1 MPQGTRSSRLGREG
15 RDQPYRSLQNY
26 VLHELGRL
34 IVAGRVAPGDA
45 LPTEPQLAEEFGVG
59 VSVIREATR
68 GLAAKGL
75 VQARARLGTRVRPQ
89 SEWHMLDPDILAWQ
103 LAAEPDHDLLRDFE
117 EFRLM
122 VEPASARLAAER
134 ATDADRAAIGR
145 ALERM
150 RENLETP
157 EKYLA
162 ADLDFHALLLHATH
176 NRMLQGLQEAVRSAM
191 VLRHANVS
199 PVLPNMH
206 ESLPYH
212 VHVLDAVQKGQPDNA
227 AEQMRELLR
236 LTGRDDARLREKRSQ
251 KTQAGGVQQD
261 SRRPLAN

>member
-1 MPQGTRSSRLGREG
+1 MTQGIRTSRLGREG
-15 RDQPYRSLQNY
+15 RDEPYRNLQNY
-26 VLHELGRL
+26 VLHELGQI
-34 IVAGRVAPGDA
+34 IVAGRIAPGEA

-89 SEWHMLDPDILAWQ
+89 SEWHLLDPDVLSWQ

-134 ATDADRAAIGR
+134 ATAADRAEIGR

-150 RENLETP
+150 REALDSP
-157 EKYLA
+157 EDYFA
-162 ADLDFHALLLHATH
+162 ADLDFHTLLLNATH
-176 NRMLQGLQEAVRSAM
+176 NRMLQGLQEAVRSALR
-191 VLRHANVS
+191 LRHADVG
-199 PVLPNMH
+199 PVLPSMH

-212 VHVLDAVQKGQPDNA
+212 EHVLDAVGHGEPQK
-227 AEQMRELLR
+227 AEARMQELLR
-236 LTGRDDARLREKRSQ
+236 LTGRDDARLRDERLRGTLPS
-251 KTQAGGVQQD
+251 TPGVAAA
-261 SRRPLAN
+261 L

>member
-1 MPQGTRSSRLGREG
+1 MPQEIRSSRLGREG
-15 RDQPYRSLQNY
+15 RDQPYRNLQSY
-26 VLHELGRL
+26 VLHELGQL
-34 IVAGRVAPGDA
+34 IVAGRVPPGDP

-89 SEWHMLDPDILAWQ
+89 SEWHMLDPDILSWH
-103 LAAEPDHDLLRDFE
+103 LTAEPDHDLLRDFE

-122 VEPASARLAAER
+122 VEPAGARLAAQR
-134 ATDADRAAIGR
+134 ATPADREAVVR

-150 RENLETP
+150 RASVDSP
-157 EKYLA
+157 EDYFA
-162 ADLDFHALLLHATH
+162 ADLDFHSLLLNATH
-176 NRMLQGLQEAVRSAM
+176 NRMLQGLQEAVRSAL

-199 PVLPNMH
+199 PVLTSLQ

-212 VHVLDAVQKGQPDNA
+212 EHVLEAVENGQPDTA
-227 AEQMRELLR
+227 AQQMHELLG
-236 LTGRDDARLREKRSQ
+236 LTGRDDARLREE
-251 KTQAGGVQQD
+251 
-261 SRRPLAN
+261 RPRKAPASEEATSAVH

>member
-1 MPQGTRSSRLGREG
+1 MTQEIRTSRLGREG
-15 RDQPYRSLQNY
+15 RDQPYRNLQTY

-34 IVAGRVAPGDA
+34 IVAGRIAPGDA
-45 LPTEPQLAEEFGVG
+45 LPTEPQLAEEFEVG

-89 SEWHMLDPDILAWQ
+89 SEWHMLDPDILSWQ

-122 VEPASARLAAER
+122 VEPASARLAAQR
-134 ATDADRAAIGR
+134 ATAADRAAIGR

-150 RENLETP
+150 REGLETP
-157 EKYLA
+157 EDYFA
-162 ADLDFHALLLHATH
+162 ADLDFHALLLNATH
-176 NRMLQGLQEAVRSAM
+176 NRMLQGLQEAVKSAL
-191 VLRHANVS
+191 VLRHASVG
-199 PVLPNMH
+199 PVLTGMH

-212 VHVLDAVQKGQPDNA
+212 EHVLDAVEDGHPDE
-227 AEQMRELLR
+227 AEAQMQELLR
-236 LTGRDDARLREKRSQ
+236 LTGRDDARLRAERSG
-251 KTQAGGVQQD
+251 TQQPPQPHDA
-261 SRRPLAN
+261 PAAL